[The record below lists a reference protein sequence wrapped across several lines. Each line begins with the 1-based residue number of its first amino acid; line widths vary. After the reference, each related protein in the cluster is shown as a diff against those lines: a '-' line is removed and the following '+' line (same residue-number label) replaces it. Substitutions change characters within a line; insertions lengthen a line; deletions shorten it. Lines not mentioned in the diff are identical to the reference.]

1 VFQDGRFNFTSTAQ
15 AGFRVFARRSY
26 LAQPSKLSHT
36 PQSPGTWPKDAA
48 LYCSFEPLIPTPAIS
63 TLFHKINC
71 YHKHRLLTDMRVA
84 VPRHNKSAAPFYPVV
99 SFADHY
105 NRATPTKDH
114 PRLEFATSHG
124 VQFNPFDM
132 AVSGTFNSLS
142 KVLFK
147 FRSRYLFAIGFRSI
161 FSLR

>member
-1 VFQDGRFNFTSTAQ
+1 M
-15 AGFRVFARRSY
+15 
-26 LAQPSKLSHT
+26 LAIVT
-36 PQSPGTWPKDAA
+36 P
-48 LYCSFEPLIPTPAIS
+48 L
-63 TLFHKINC
+63 HKINC
-71 YHKHRLLTDMRVA
+71 YREYQLLTSMRVA
-84 VPRHNKSAAPFYPVV
+84 IPRHTKNATPYGPFA

-105 NRATPTKDH
+105 NRATPTRDFQE
-114 PRLEFATSHG
+114 LEFVMPPGA
-124 VQFNPFDM
+124 QFNPFDM

>member
-1 VFQDGRFNFTSTAQ
+1 
-15 AGFRVFARRSY
+15 
-26 LAQPSKLSHT
+26 
-36 PQSPGTWPKDAA
+36 
-48 LYCSFEPLIPTPAIS
+48 
-63 TLFHKINC
+63 
-71 YHKHRLLTDMRVA
+71 MRVA

-132 AVSGTFNSLS
+132 AVSDQYLAFDDAYHRLVLYSQ
-142 KVLFK
+142 KVRLMVQP
-147 FRSRYLFAIGFRSI
+147 L
-161 FSLR
+161 